1 MMMMIDDGGGGRGE
15 IRMTCQNRASS
26 CSMGVEEEEEEE
38 KGVVPTLYTR
48 PDYARAIKRGQWRRV
63 GRFLFASESCCK
75 LQCRL

>member
-1 MMMMIDDGGGGRGE
+1 MMVVVGEWDE
-15 IRMTCQNRASS
+15 IRMTCQNCASS

-38 KGVVPTLYTR
+38 EEGVVPTLYTR

>member
-1 MMMMIDDGGGGRGE
+1 MMIDDGVVGEWDE
-15 IRMTCQNRASS
+15 IRMTCQNCASS

-38 KGVVPTLYTR
+38 GVVPTLYTR